1 MNHIKFVIFIV
12 ISLTLASCTPT
23 DTITNVPCNDV
34 VKLIDAIN
42 AANQTP
48 ALDIIVLAPGCTY
61 QLTSVDNTTEGNNGL
76 PVITSQIVIN
86 GNGATITRSVNEP
99 RFRIFHVAAAIMTT
113 PGNLTLYDVTLS
125 NGHAHGVGSS
135 SFESYGGAILNF
147 GHMEINNTLITAN
160 TSEGWAGAIYN
171 EGSMEIKKSTISY
184 NDSLSL
190 REGIM
195 NSYEGVMTI
204 SDSTI
209 SENGVGGGSD
219 AIWNSG
225 NLEILNSTISGN
237 GGWGIDNDNPGQL
250 SLEFVTIAN
259 NWGGVNAS
267 SGSVTIRNTLIGP
280 HPVWGACLFANNIN
294 TQGVN
299 MDTDGSCNVTTVSP
313 NSLQLGPLADNGGPT
328 KTHALLAGSLAI
340 DSATGSCP
348 ATDQRGTHR
357 PKGAACDV
365 GAYEFVESFLG
376 PAPTDPP
383 ATAPPPTEPP
393 AEGPRC
399 DLFDMEKMSLVS
411 FDVPKGSTKFSL
423 YVKNTEGW
431 LGIEVLPPFDD
442 GEEWIYTAF
451 LGDTEAIECSSQG
464 YAGRLYCDFDMP
476 FHTLN
481 SSQVLKVF
489 VNLCVPHIFIH
500 ERVSIFAPFE
510 TSPAPGPGCRSD
522 FSKAACE
529 AAGGTYT
536 CVVTCSCVCL

>member
-1 MNHIKFVIFIV
+1 MNHIRFIILIA
-12 ISLTLASCTPT
+12 ISLTLAACTPT

-42 AANQTP
+42 AANQSP

-86 GNGATITRSVNEP
+86 GNGATILRSVNEP

-113 PGNLTLYDVTLS
+113 PGSLTLNDLTLS
-125 NGHAHGVGSS
+125 NGHADGVGSS
-135 SFESYGGAILNF
+135 SLEDDGGAILNF
-147 GHMEINNTLITAN
+147 GSVVVNKAMIINNSAQ
-160 TSEGWAGAIYN
+160 WAGAIFN
-171 EGSMEIKKSTISY
+171 NGSMEIKKSTISY
-184 NDSLSL
+184 NDALGL
-190 REGIM
+190 RDGIL
-195 NSYEGVMTI
+195 NGQEGVMTI

-209 SENGVGGGSD
+209 SENGVGHGSD
-219 AIWNSG
+219 AIWSSG
-225 NLEILNSTISGN
+225 NLEIMNSTISGN
-237 GGWGIDNDNPGQL
+237 GGNGIDNDHPGQL
-250 SLEFVTIAN
+250 SLEFVTITN
-259 NWGGVNAS
+259 NGGVGVNAS
-267 SGSVTIRNTLIGP
+267 SGSVTIRNTLFGP
-280 HPVWGACLFANNIN
+280 NTPYSCDSAYNIN

-328 KTHALLAGSLAI
+328 KTHALLAGSVAI
-340 DSATGSCP
+340 DAATGNCP
-348 ATDQRGTHR
+348 ATDQRGTNR
-357 PKGAACDV
+357 PQGVACDV
-365 GAYEFVESFLG
+365 GAYEFVEKFLG
-376 PAPTDPP
+376 PVPTDPP

-399 DLFDMEKMSLVS
+399 DLFDMDTMSLVT
-411 FDVPKGSTKFSL
+411 FDVPKGSTKVSL
-423 YVKNTEGW
+423 YVMNSEGW
-431 LGIEVLPPFDD
+431 LGVEVMPLHDD
-442 GEEWIYTAF
+442 GEEWVYAAF
-451 LGDTEAIECSSQG
+451 LGDTEADECSFQG
-464 YAGRLYCDFDMP
+464 YAGRLYCNFDMP

-489 VNLCVPHIFIH
+489 VNLCVPPIYVH

-536 CVVTCSCVCL
+536 CVATCSCDCPP